1 MAQFN
6 TVVPTNL
13 GIALINKAL
22 AGECTITLTKAQ
34 AGDGTWTTDL
44 ADATALQSMKQEV
57 GISEVKVINNQTV
70 SVLALFSNLNL
81 QTGYYVKE
89 FGIFAAEEGN
99 EATTEVLYAIVT
111 AVEGKEDFMP
121 PYNSIAPQS
130 MEIETYV
137 TVANAS
143 SVTVQA
149 GTGAFASADSLGQVD
164 QLQTIVKTS
173 AVAAINEVVRSVGA
187 LGNLATEDKT
197 AIVNAVNEVINNI
210 GALNTLA
217 SDARTSIVN
226 SINSLVSLVTD
237 SMNRTFYVGRDL
249 TVVFADEIANYSD
262 EWAWIQ
268 ARLNNHNVSDLR
280 VGDYIPITIAAS
292 GSVPAETHKAEIA
305 GINTYRKTG
314 DTEIGYHI
322 DWITRDCYSQTVQWN
337 TSNVN
342 NGNSTKKS
350 PFLASNL
357 KSWLDNTL
365 YPLLP
370 AKLRNVI
377 KAKRIL
383 APYRFTS
390 GSTLTDDN
398 SWGWEDFDKLWV
410 PLEAEIF
417 DQTVWSTRG
426 YGNGQ
431 AVQYPLLA
439 NSYSHRIKGSGPD
452 GSRCTWWTASAHGG
466 SSTGAVNVYGSGHSD
481 GDVAS
486 TAHRVPV
493 CFRTMEDAA

>member
-1 MAQFN
+1 MATQ
-6 TVVPTNL
+6 TTNYH
-13 GIALINKAL
+13 
-22 AGECTITLTKAQ
+22 LTKPAQ
-34 AGDGTWTTDL
+34 SDFYDVGDFNDNADKIDTQMKKNEDKSISNEEAIAQIVGDLSDITGDIGNINLLNTDVRTSL
-44 ADATALQSMKQEV
+44 VTAL
-57 GISEVKVINNQTV
+57 
-70 SVLALFSNLNL
+70 
-81 QTGYYVKE
+81 
-89 FGIFAAEEGN
+89 
-99 EATTEVLYAIVT
+99 
-111 AVEGKEDFMP
+111 
-121 PYNSIAPQS
+121 
-130 MEIETYV
+130 
-137 TVANAS
+137 
-143 SVTVQA
+143 
-149 GTGAFASADSLGQVD
+149 
-164 QLQTIVKTS
+164 
-173 AVAAINEVVRSVGA
+173 
-187 LGNLATEDKT
+187 
-197 AIVNAVNEVINNI
+197 
-210 GALNTLA
+210 
-217 SDARTSIVN
+217 
-226 SINSLVSLVTD
+226 NSLVAVLTD
-237 SMNRTFYVGRDL
+237 TINHTIYVGRDL
-249 TVVFADEIANYSD
+249 TVFFADEIANYSD

-337 TSNVN
+337 TSNAN

-431 AVQYPLLA
+431 AVQYPIFA
-439 NSYSHRIKGSGPD
+439 NSYAHRIKGNGPE
-452 GSRCTWWTASAHGG
+452 GSRCVWWTASAYGGG
-466 SSTGAVNVYGSGHSD
+466 SAGAVAVTGYGNSNNIGASG
-481 GDVAS
+481 AN
-486 TAHRVPV
+486 RVPV
-493 CFRTMEDAA
+493 CFRTKEAA